1 MPGDGDPFTM
11 GDQAVSDEDDDAY
24 PDALSD
30 ASNVLLLTPP
40 DPDAAGRCVRRLT
53 PPTTEAA
60 LGVTYTQSPTDWLV
74 RWRTES
80 DVDRGA
86 VVAVGEVGGSDTPQL
101 PEGWRGERVTAPADL
116 SGTGIALTNALA
128 DLEPLGPTA
137 VCFDSVTALLQYAEV
152 QSVFRFLHAVT
163 GRVSNTD
170 AVAHYHL
177 DPAAHDDQTV
187 ATVRTL
193 FDAVAQAD
201 ARGDLTVTTR

>member
-1 MPGDGDPFTM
+1 MA
-11 GDQAVSDEDDDAY
+11 DQAVSGGDGGAY

-40 DPDAAGRCVRRLT
+40 DPGTAGRCIRHLT
-53 PPTTEAA
+53 PPATESA

-80 DVDRGA
+80 DVDQGA
-86 VVAVGEVGGSDTPQL
+86 VVAVGEVGGTDTPQL
-101 PEGWRGERVTAPADL
+101 PDGWWGERVTAPADL

-128 DLEPLGPTA
+128 DLESVGPTA
-137 VCFDSVTALLQYAEV
+137 VCFDSVTALLQYADV

-163 GRVSNTD
+163 GRVSSTD

-177 DPAAHDDQTV
+177 DPAAHDEQTV

-193 FDAVAQAD
+193 FDAVAEAD
-201 ARGDLTVTTR
+201 AAGDLTVTTR